1 MPQARG
7 RAYRRQL
14 MPSDDYFGR
23 KPRERSKVELDVS
36 PEVIRYWVTEL
47 GCTEA
52 VLRAAVEA
60 VGPNADDVRRYLG
73 K

>member
-1 MPQARG
+1 
-7 RAYRRQL
+7 

-23 KPRERSKVELDVS
+23 KPRERGKVELDVS
-36 PEVIRYWVTEL
+36 PEVVRYWTTEL

-52 VLRAAVEA
+52 ELREA
-60 VGPNADDVRRYLG
+60 VAAIGQNADEVRKYLR